1 MHQDEMKIYGRTLEI
16 AAYHANCYNDR
27 PSDRQTHKD
36 RQRVMTERTQGKAGN
51 YEWKI

>member
-27 PSDRQTHKD
+27 PSDRQTQRQTESDD
-36 RQRVMTERTQGKAGN
+36 RKNARKGRKL
-51 YEWKI
+51 